1 MNFST
6 KCINKFDS
14 GRTLLKSA
22 GRLRSWQDILL
33 REYLNMAL
41 RTVLVVK
48 AVPKYVTL
56 NKALDFKIT
65 TLL

>member
-1 MNFST
+1 MASNEV
-6 KCINKFDS
+6 
-14 GRTLLKSA
+14 LLLS
-22 GRLRSWQDILL
+22 
-33 REYLNMAL
+33 MAL

-65 TLL
+65 TLLEMESKFHVHLAAKKKASKYLSVFN

>member
-1 MNFST
+1 MKYEVYILPFST
-6 KCINKFDS
+6 VV
-14 GRTLLKSA
+14 
-22 GRLRSWQDILL
+22 
-33 REYLNMAL
+33 AL

>member
-1 MNFST
+1 MTSSM
-6 KCINKFDS
+6 S
-14 GRTLLKSA
+14 G
-22 GRLRSWQDILL
+22 QDEPNPVL
-33 REYLNMAL
+33 AL

>member
-1 MNFST
+1 MIIPYTNRYSVFFVNIS
-6 KCINKFDS
+6 NAENVENNLQS
-14 GRTLLKSA
+14 S
-22 GRLRSWQDILL
+22 Q
-33 REYLNMAL
+33 AL
-41 RTVLVVK
+41 RTVLVVN

>member
-1 MNFST
+1 MQKQAWLF
-6 KCINKFDS
+6 
-14 GRTLLKSA
+14 L
-22 GRLRSWQDILL
+22 
-33 REYLNMAL
+33 AL
-41 RTVLVVK
+41 RTVLVVN